1 MPINATDGMVTITV
15 KKKRSIDAKL
25 QYILAEGRW
34 LKDATGMA
42 AIASC
47 SGLELPP
54 KVLTVLFS
62 NIPPEFVEAS

>member
-34 LKDATGMA
+34 LKDATGRCGRHRLRQWTG
-42 AIASC
+42 IATK
-47 SGLELPP
+47 GPNR
-54 KVLTVLFS
+54 TLFEHS
-62 NIPPEFVEAS
+62 ARVC